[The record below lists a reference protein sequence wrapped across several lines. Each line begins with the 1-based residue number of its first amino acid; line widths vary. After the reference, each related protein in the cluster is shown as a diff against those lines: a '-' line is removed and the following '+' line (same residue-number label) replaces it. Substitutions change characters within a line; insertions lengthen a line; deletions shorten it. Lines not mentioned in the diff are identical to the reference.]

1 MSSRPFPLAR
11 AAFARAFLRPFS
23 LALLLAACGG
33 GDSGT
38 TPNPP
43 AAQGGFT
50 FTLSSST
57 LTIEQGATGT
67 ATASIARTGSFAGS
81 VTLTAENVPT
91 GLTVTFTPNVLA
103 SGTTSA
109 TMAVVAASTVAPGA
123 YSYLVR
129 AQASGLTDQTA
140 TVSVTV
146 TAAPAASIAITA
158 TPNAISVQAGGST
171 VSSTIGIARTNFT
184 GTVVVAVQSG
194 LPAGVTATNTPSG
207 PVSGNS
213 VVVTFAASAAA
224 VPGTYNVVLQGAG
237 FQATPGTVTIALT
250 VTTGAGSSSVAL
262 SATPS
267 SLSVAP
273 GTTTSTVIGIARS
286 NFTGTVNLAASGAPT
301 AVTLTLTTT
310 ATTGNTATLGV
321 AVGSG
326 AAVGSYPLT
335 VTASGNGI
343 ATTQLVIT
351 LVVTPVSSGG
361 NVAWVFCTPTG
372 FPVWFAY
379 QDGGPTAAWTQVQMG
394 AGNRYAFDIGT
405 RGAVAYVMQNN
416 PDNFTLNIVHGTR
429 AELGAQGT
437 GTCPAQ
443 GTTLKTVTGTVTG
456 FLSATAFA
464 TVGVG
469 SAFAQTSPT
478 QGNPNF
484 TIFGVP
490 DGLRDLVATRSAFNP
505 ANVSNPLTLSK
516 IFLKRGINPPNQ
528 SSVGTVDFN
537 GPEAFDPATTPLT
550 INGIASGEQVAASN
564 TFITNTQSFGSLGAI
579 SLVTGSTLN
588 LNIVPSSKTAAG
600 DVQAIAVNAATIS
613 GSLATQIR
621 SVTAVFRDPANA
633 SVTLGAAVNTP
644 VISTLAT
651 APYARLNA
659 QVTRQ
664 TDYQD
669 SWIANFSQFAT
680 ASRRTVNITMSAGYA
695 GSGTSLDLRV
705 PDFTGVS
712 GWQNT
717 WGPITGNLTQW
728 NVAMTGWI
736 SANGGLVDGAL
747 FRTGQRQGTITP

>member
-1 MSSRPFPLAR
+1 MTRPPFAIAR
-11 AAFARAFLRPFS
+11 AVPRC
-23 LALLLAACGG
+23 ALLLPLLVALAACGGG

-43 AAQGGFT
+43 ATQGSFT
-50 FTLSSST
+50 ITLSSST
-57 LTIEQGATGT
+57 LSIEQGATGSVT
-67 ATASIARTGSFAGS
+67 ATLARTGSFTGS
-81 VTLTAENVPT
+81 VALAAENVPA
-91 GLTVTFTPNVLA
+91 GLTVTFNPNVAA
-103 SGTTSA
+103 SGTTSVSTSVVASA
-109 TMAVVAASTVAPGA
+109 TMAPGS
-123 YSYLVR
+123 YSFLIR
-129 AQASGLTDQTA
+129 AQASGITDQTA

-146 TAAPAASIAITA
+146 TAAPAASIALTA
-158 TPNAISVQAGGST
+158 TPSAISVQAGGGS

-250 VTTGAGSSSVAL
+250 VTSGAGTSSVAL

-267 SLSVAP
+267 SLNVAP

-286 NFTGTVNLAASGAPT
+286 NFTGTVNLAASGAPS

-310 ATTGNTATLGV
+310 ATTGNSATLGV

-343 ATTQLVIT
+343 ATTQLSIT
-351 LVVTPVSSGG
+351 LVITQVSSGG
-361 NVAWVFCTPTG
+361 NVAWTFCSVTG

-429 AELGAQGT
+429 AELGSQGT

-456 FLSATAFA
+456 FLSATDFA

-469 SAFAQTSPT
+469 SAFSQTSPT

-490 DGLRDLVATRSAFNP
+490 DGLRDLVATRSSFNP
-505 ANVSNPLTLSK
+505 ANVANPLTLSK

-537 GPEAFDPATTPLT
+537 GTDAFDPATTPLT
-550 INGIASGEQVAASN
+550 ITGIAAGEQVAASN

-633 SVTLGAAVNTP
+633 SVTLGAVVNTP

-717 WGPITGNLTQW
+717 WGPIAGNLTSW